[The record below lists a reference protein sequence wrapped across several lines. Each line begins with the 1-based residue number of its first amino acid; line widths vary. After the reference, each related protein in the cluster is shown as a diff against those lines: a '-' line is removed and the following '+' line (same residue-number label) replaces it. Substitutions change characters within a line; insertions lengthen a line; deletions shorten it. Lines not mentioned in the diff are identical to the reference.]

1 MRMLIDMWISGLRL
15 AIRIRMSGATAGLV
29 SLLRLLFPVVPQ
41 SSIPGPA
48 VRGRRSAGRRAMGDI
63 ARSGQRGLPG
73 EHHHRGVPPTA
84 PPTARGRLPVTVGM
98 PIASPMPG

>member
-48 VRGRRSAGRRAMGDI
+48 AVGGS
-63 ARSGQRGLPG
+63 PG
-73 EHHHRGVPPTA
+73 YG
-84 PPTARGRLPVTVGM
+84 
-98 PIASPMPG
+98 

>member
-15 AIRIRMSGATAGLV
+15 AIRIRMSGATTGLV

-48 VRGRRSAGRRAMGDI
+48 VGGRRVAGLWVISPEAASAIFLVSTTIAVARRQHLLRRAG
-63 ARSGQRGLPG
+63 AYLSQ
-73 EHHHRGVPPTA
+73 
-84 PPTARGRLPVTVGM
+84 
-98 PIASPMPG
+98 